1 MEQKEERGRDERG
14 RDERGRRRIEVERM
28 KRKAKSFMHLF
39 LPYHLPCQCVVFSQ
53 CWQQG
58 VTSPPCIAVVPA
70 SVEGIHTYM
79 SCRDESR

>member
-1 MEQKEERGRDERG
+1 MEQKEEGGEG
-14 RDERGRRRIEVERM
+14 MKEGGMKEGGRRTEVERM

-70 SVEGIHTYM
+70 SVEGMHTYI
-79 SCRDESR
+79 SCRD